1 MRNRD
6 FKAARFNGSLAEIST
21 FYDLRLRV
29 KPGDITVQADNAG
42 LFGVNESGACQQ
54 SDRDFGLL

>member
-54 SDRDFGLL
+54 SD